1 MHKLLLSFLFGFLI
15 SANFSCSGDKP
26 QKVTDLETYELSGS
40 GKLILYG
47 KSNPDDYFISQ
58 LIRSSGIE
66 NGGYVVIVPI
76 DHTGR
81 ESLAEIAF
89 QSLMKHR
96 IMAIY
101 VLAPVQQAVESRPE
115 MVKVEGARAIIFVG
129 RYLKE
134 FLDLPV
140 DNPFAV
146 AVKKAYSNGSTLA
159 FLGPNMALAG
169 QKVLR
174 KAPLLPGQFPDGSR
188 ENYQLNNGL
197 SVVPEIILDATFAN
211 SVISKYGE
219 LKQLIEETNLAYIG
233 IGKSSFVVIDDGK
246 LTNKGTQQ
254 VVYLPQN
261 KSNKNKSWKSILP
274 DGYIKNKNFKA
285 DK

>member
-15 SANFSCSGDKP
+15 SANFSCSGDKSK
-26 QKVTDLETYELSGS
+26 KVTDLETYELSGS

-47 KSNPDDYFISQ
+47 ESNPDDYFISQ

-101 VLAPVQQAVESRPE
+101 VLAPVQQAMESRTE

-129 RYLKE
+129 RFLKE
-134 FLDLPV
+134 LLDLPA
-140 DNPFAV
+140 DNPFSV

-174 KAPLLPGQFPDGSR
+174 KAPLLSGQFPDGSR

-197 SVVPEIILDATFAN
+197 SVVSEMILDATFAN
-211 SVISKYGE
+211 SVISEYGE
-219 LKQLIEETNLAYIG
+219 LKQLIEETNLSYIG
-233 IGKSSFVVIDDGK
+233 LGKSSFVIIDDGK

-261 KSNKNKSWKSILP
+261 QSNKNKSWKSILQ

>member
-1 MHKLLLSFLFGFLI
+1 MHKLLSIFLFGFLI
-15 SANFSCSGDKP
+15 SASFSCSGDKSK
-26 QKVTDLETYELSGS
+26 KVTDLETYELSGS

-47 KSNPDDYFISQ
+47 KSNPDDFLISQ
-58 LIRSSGIE
+58 LIRTSGIE

-76 DHTGR
+76 DEAGR
-81 ESLAEIAF
+81 EYLAERAF

-96 IMAIY
+96 LMAIY
-101 VLAPVQQAVESRPE
+101 VLAPLQQALESRPE
-115 MVKVEGARAIIFVG
+115 IVKVEGARTIIFVG
-129 RYLKE
+129 RFLKE
-134 FLDLPV
+134 FLDLPA
-140 DNPFAV
+140 DNPFSV

-174 KAPLLPGQFPDGSR
+174 KAPLLPGQFPDGNS
-188 ENYQLNNGL
+188 ENYRFNNGL

-211 SVISKYGE
+211 SVISEYGE

-233 IGKSSFVVIDDGK
+233 LGKSSFVIIDDGK

-261 KSNKNKSWKSILP
+261 QSNKNKSWKSILP